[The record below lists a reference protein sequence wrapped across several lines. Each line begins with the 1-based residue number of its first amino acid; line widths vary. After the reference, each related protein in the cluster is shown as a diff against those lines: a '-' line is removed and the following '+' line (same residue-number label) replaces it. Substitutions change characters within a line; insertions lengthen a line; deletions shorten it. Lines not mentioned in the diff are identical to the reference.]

1 MLPEVNTKG
10 MSLMPRPLSNI
21 ERDETVDL
29 VATVW
34 KKKKE
39 CGCFRGY
46 YVYVV
51 FFEDSNLISRFN
63 FPISE

>member
-1 MLPEVNTKG
+1 
-10 MSLMPRPLSNI
+10 MPRPLSTI
-21 ERDETVDL
+21 ERDETMDL

-34 KKKKE
+34 EKKN
-39 CGCFRGY
+39 GCFSGY
-46 YVYVV
+46 YEYVV